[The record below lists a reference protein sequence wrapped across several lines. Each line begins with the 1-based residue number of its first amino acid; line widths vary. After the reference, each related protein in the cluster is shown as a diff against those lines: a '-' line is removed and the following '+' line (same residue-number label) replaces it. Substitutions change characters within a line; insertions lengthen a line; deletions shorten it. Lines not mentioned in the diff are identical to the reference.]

1 MQECSSYLPGIAR
14 TIDQTLDRRQIY
26 NDDRSKRSNTLAFM
40 FSNIVIALG
49 TGEDVLPGELSNF
62 RGLVQEFKPYL
73 EYANLGDYD
82 YSIMVFNYQGI
93 DFNQYDM
100 GDLCKIAEYADE
112 YKLSPAE
119 KRLVEHYTDTLID
132 KIIER
137 SPSFEIGFYNFF
149 EETANCIK
157 GINFGEIDCASI
169 SFDNTKALP
178 SRKEKV
184 EIIANVANEFGIDYV
199 TDNTIF
205 KRIFKN
211 RAGKSEDLSLEF

>member
-1 MQECSSYLPGIAR
+1 MQERSSYLPGIAR
-14 TIDQTLDRRQIY
+14 TINQILDHRQIY
-26 NDDRSKRSNTLAFM
+26 NDDRSKRSNTLAFI

-49 TGEDVLPGELSNF
+49 TGEDVLPEELSNF
-62 RGLVQEFKPYL
+62 RGLVQELKPYL

-100 GDLCKIAEYADE
+100 GDLCKTVEDANEYR
-112 YKLSPAE
+112 LSPVE

-132 KIIER
+132 KIIEC
-137 SPSFEIGFYNFF
+137 SPSFEVGFYNFF

-169 SFDNTKALP
+169 SFDNMTALP
-178 SRKEKV
+178 SQKEKIK
-184 EIIANVANEFGIDYV
+184 IIADVANEFGIDYANNSTV
-199 TDNTIF
+199 F

-211 RAGKSEDLSLEF
+211 HTDKSEDLALEF